1 MFFGLTNSP
10 ATFQMMMNHIFQAQV
25 AQGWLSVY
33 MDDIAIHTKPNEGE
47 TEEQH
52 KNGMKPSPI
61 WFSTSWKNMT
71 STLNPK
77 SANF

>member
-10 ATFQMMMNHIFQAQV
+10 ATFQMMMNHIFRAQV

-33 MDDIAIHTKPNEGE
+33 MDNIAIHTKPKEGE

-52 KNGMKPSPI
+52 RK
-61 WFSTSWKNMT
+61 
-71 STLNPK
+71 
-77 SANF
+77 